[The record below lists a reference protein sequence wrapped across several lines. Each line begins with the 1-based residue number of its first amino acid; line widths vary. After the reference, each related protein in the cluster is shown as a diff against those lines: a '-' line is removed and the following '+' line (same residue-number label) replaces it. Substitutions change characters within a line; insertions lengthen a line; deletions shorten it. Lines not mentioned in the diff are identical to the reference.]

1 MVAIAAHLKLFY
13 LLCLT
18 LEALCAPVTISGSSS
33 SNWPSTGGASI
44 YLTGQ
49 IGPTNASCT
58 RFKTRAGGT
67 AAFVTSWISE
77 TSIAF
82 RPPSAASS
90 RIVFVATSSTST
102 CTETE
107 VPVPFYPVTHLAFTK
122 VVAGQGMGCAITS
135 GGALYC
141 WGCFSGMGESVNAP
155 AWRRNLNRGADVTG
169 VYHCISDTDLPSGPF
184 LPTLVP
190 GMESGVTLVTH
201 LSTMG
206 QYDTK
211 QHMGLALKS
220 GKVYEL
226 YLDTSKDFIA
236 SRIKN
241 SFSGTFTVVAD
252 TRQQSQPGGYACAL
266 QGASVYCNPNS
277 GAARISGLPDWFT
290 PVSVHCSHFWTSWN
304 HQHCCAYDSGGI
316 VYCWGKRSSDDCGG
330 CNRLGELVA
339 DITKNSILDPGPKG
353 VAVRADVVSNTS
365 IPVASGQ
372 SLVVSMEIG
381 YEASYVVGGDGRIY
395 CWSCRTSVLSL
406 TKVADPPLGRKY
418 AKLALYHT
426 SRFCALTDD
435 SSLYCAMLPSVSAFT
450 LATMIQVT
458 SVRNFKR
465 EVVPLASGVIDV
477 SCSKNFGANTG
488 YQSCCIVVRSSLGS
502 KSGAIH
508 CTVRATCTYFAI
520 AFIHRLHKNHL
531 VHCCVFNPNV
541 ASAACALSYATVSHA
556 LRVATTMLA
565 HWV

>member
-33 SNWPSTGGASI
+33 NNWPSTGGASI
-44 YLTGQ
+44 FLTGQ

-67 AAFVTSWISE
+67 AALVTRWISQ

-90 RIVFVATSSTST
+90 RIVFVATSSNSA

-107 VPVPFYPVTHLAFTK
+107 VPVPFFPVTYLAFTT

-141 WGCFSGMGESVNAP
+141 WGCFSGMGQSKNTP
-155 AWRRNLNRGADVTG
+155 AWRSNPNSAADVSD

-206 QYDTK
+206 QDGTK

-220 GKVYEL
+220 GQVYEL

-252 TRQQSQPGGYACAL
+252 TRQQGAPYACAL
-266 QGASVYCNPNS
+266 QGASVYCS
-277 GAARISGLPDWFT
+277 EGSSAAVPISGFPGWFT
-290 PVSVHCSHFWTSWN
+290 PVSVHCSHYWSDWN
-304 HQHCCAYDSGGI
+304 QQHCCAYNSGGI
-316 VYCWGKRSSDDCGG
+316 VYCWGKRSSDECGN
-330 CNRLGELVA
+330 CNRLGDLVA
-339 DITKNSILDPGPKG
+339 DITEDSINA
-353 VAVRADVVSNTS
+353 AVHASVVSNAS

-372 SLVVSMEIG
+372 SLVVSMDIG

-395 CWSCRTSVLSL
+395 CWSCRTSTLPL
-406 TKVADPPLGRKY
+406 TKVADPPAGRKY
-418 AKLALYHT
+418 TKLAIYHHST
-426 SRFCALTDD
+426 QSQRRICALTDD
-435 SSLYCAMLPSVSAFT
+435 SSLYCAMLPSTSTTT
-450 LATMIQVT
+450 LANMIQVT
-458 SVRNFKR
+458 TIRSVKR

-477 SCSKNFGANTG
+477 SCSKNFGAGTG

-508 CTVRATCTYFAI
+508 CTVRTTRTFLSISC
-520 AFIHRLHKNHL
+520 IH
-531 VHCCVFNPNV
+531 F
-541 ASAACALSYATVSHA
+541 
-556 LRVATTMLA
+556 LRNIM
-565 HWV
+565 

>member
-1 MVAIAAHLKLFY
+1 MMMIADAEHLKLFY
-13 LLCLT
+13 LLCLILGAT
-18 LEALCAPVTISGSSS
+18 SASLTINGSSA
-33 SNWPSTGGASI
+33 SNWPSTGGSSI
-44 YLTGQ
+44 YLTGD
-49 IGPTNASCT
+49 IGPTIESCNK
-58 RFKTRAGGT
+58 FKARAGAT
-67 AAFVTSWISE
+67 AAVVTRWVSQ
-77 TSIAF
+77 TSIAI
-82 RPPSAASS
+82 RTSAAASS
-90 RIVFVATSSTST
+90 RIVFAATSSTST

-141 WGCFSGMGESVNAP
+141 WGCFSGAGASPNAP
-155 AWRRNLNRGADVTG
+155 AWRSNPNRDADVSG

-206 QYDTK
+206 QHGTK

-220 GKVYEL
+220 GQVYEL
-226 YLDTSKDFIA
+226 YLDISKAFIA
-236 SRIKN
+236 CRKKN

-252 TRQQSQPGGYACAL
+252 TRQQGTPYACAL
-266 QGASVYCNPNS
+266 QGASVYCHTDALGS
-277 GAARISGLPDWFT
+277 SAALISGLPLGFT
-290 PVSVHCSHFWTSWN
+290 PVSVHCSHFWSNWDQ
-304 HQHCCAYDSGGI
+304 QHCCTYDSRGV
-316 VYCWGKRSSDDCGG
+316 VYCWGKRSSDTCSG
-330 CNRLGELVA
+330 CNRLGDQET
-339 DITKNSILDPGPKG
+339 DITKVSKNA
-353 VAVRADVVSNTS
+353 AVHASVVSSAS

-372 SLVVSMEIG
+372 ALVVSMEIG

-395 CWSCRTSVLSL
+395 CWSCRNSELSL
-406 TKVADPPLGRKY
+406 TKIADPPAGRMY

-435 SSLYCAMLPSVSAFT
+435 SSLYCAMLPSTSTTT

-477 SCSKNFGANTG
+477 SCSKNFGAGTG

-502 KSGAIH
+502 ISGAVH
-508 CTVRATCTYFAI
+508 CAVRPTCTFLQDHSHTACTQSFRYD
-520 AFIHRLHKNHL
+520 
-531 VHCCVFNPNV
+531 FNPNV
-541 ASAACALSYATVSHA
+541 ASAACPFSYATVSYA